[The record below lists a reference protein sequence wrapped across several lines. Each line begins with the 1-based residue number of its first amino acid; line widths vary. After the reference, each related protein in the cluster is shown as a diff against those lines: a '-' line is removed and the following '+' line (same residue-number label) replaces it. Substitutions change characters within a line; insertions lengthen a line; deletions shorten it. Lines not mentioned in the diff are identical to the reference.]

1 MISRAVFAYE
11 HGQHA
16 AWKLAFRDLRALCL
30 VEARARTLLLP
41 THAL

>member
-1 MISRAVFAYE
+1 MISRAAFAYE

-30 VEARARTLLLP
+30 VAARARTLLLP